1 MVKNTAGGNSHKKFA
16 RKHQSG
22 SSSNNNMLRVA
33 QDEGE
38 IYAITMKMLGNKMFH
53 CLCIDGVTR
62 LGHIRGKFEGRGRR
76 DNVVEMGKW
85 ILIGLRE
92 WDISTDLK
100 SLTAKDKM
108 QKCDLLEVYND
119 NDKERLKDTVSANWR
134 VLDSNDMSKTSTD
147 MANEAESG
155 FCFATE
161 KEIDRERLIDEMK
174 TGVAEKIKL
183 KTEDVPK
190 DDEINIDDI

>member
-16 RKHQSG
+16 RKHQTG
-22 SSSNNNMLRVA
+22 SSNNNNMLRVA
-33 QDEGE
+33 EDEGE

-92 WDISTDLK
+92 WDISADLK
-100 SLTAKDKM
+100 ALAAKDKM

-119 NDKERLKDTVSANWR
+119 TDKERLKDTVSANWR
-134 VLDSNDMSKTSTD
+134 VLESNDMSKTSTD
-147 MANEAESG
+147 MANEESSG